1 MGKDLIAAFIEQVR
15 KRHGAEIDAINLP
28 EGVEA
33 FMRERL
39 EAGDLDTIVFML
51 KLSHMMG
58 LQTGYAARAAE
69 EALPKDGSWGAIKA

>member
-1 MGKDLIAAFIEQVR
+1 MSKELIAAFIRQVR
-15 KRHGAEIDAINLP
+15 QRHGAEIDAINIP

-39 EAGDLDTIVFML
+39 EAGDLDTLVFML

-58 LQTGYAARAAE
+58 LQTGYAARATE
-69 EALPKDGSWGAIKA
+69 EGLPKGGSWGGIKA